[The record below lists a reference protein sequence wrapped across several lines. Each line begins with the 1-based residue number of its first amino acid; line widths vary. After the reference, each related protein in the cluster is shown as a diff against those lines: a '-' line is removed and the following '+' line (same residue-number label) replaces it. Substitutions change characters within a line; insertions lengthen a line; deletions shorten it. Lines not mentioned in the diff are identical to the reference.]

1 MQLGPRHRHRHRLA
15 ALQEAPSKEHRD
27 PLPAASGLAV
37 GTLYDVRVRRLLLG
51 HLCTPLDGAFVF
63 SLLRFA
69 VARTSSP
76 SPGLVRRRQDWLG
89 PAPAP
94 AEPRNNALFP
104 SLASEGSSTR
114 EPAQPCCHRAS
125 P

>member
-1 MQLGPRHRHRHRLA
+1 MQLGPRHRHRHRHRLA

-27 PLPAASGLAV
+27 PLPVACGLAV
-37 GTLYDVRVRRLLLG
+37 GTIYDVRARRLLLG
-51 HLCTPLDGAFVF
+51 HLCTPLDGALVF
-63 SLLRFA
+63 SPLRFA
-69 VARTSSP
+69 VARTT
-76 SPGLVRRRQDWLG
+76 
-89 PAPAP
+89 PAP
-94 AEPRNNALFP
+94 AEPRHNAFLP